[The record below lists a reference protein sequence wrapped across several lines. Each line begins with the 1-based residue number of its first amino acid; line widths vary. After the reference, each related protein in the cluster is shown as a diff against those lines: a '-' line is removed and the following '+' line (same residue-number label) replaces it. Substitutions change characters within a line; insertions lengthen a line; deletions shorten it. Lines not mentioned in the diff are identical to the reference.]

1 MKMVK
6 LMVED
11 KREECNMKK
20 LTKMLIIPCATLT
33 IVAAGGAIVSFAD
46 STEMVSAQSSV
57 ASASDAWKF
66 QIEGDEITITD
77 YIGTDQDVVIP
88 DEIGGKTVVKLNGG
102 IFSGKAITSVVIP
115 DTVTEI
121 GRSLF
126 MGCKQL
132 EDVELSNQIKE
143 ILGSTFEDC
152 SNLKEITLP
161 ESLEY
166 FDTSAFTDTGI
177 TELFI
182 PRNVKTIEVGNI
194 YNAMPAIENYEVDS
208 DNPYFTSVDGM
219 VLNKEENEL
228 YLYPNGRIEEYDYI
242 ELPESIEII
251 KSMAELRPKK
261 RCYNYYFY
269 FGNNIKTIEGEL
281 ESIPVW
287 ADPNSTVYK
296 RLKIENFANLYP
308 ATKNDFEQMK
318 SVDFWF
324 KYNEDNGLTAYNYLG
339 NDDVMNIPNM
349 VGNLKVTQIYT
360 GLVNADVTTIVIPEH
375 FKNFKSEPGS
385 MNYVWGLNDNKK
397 LCKVINNSEYDI
409 LTGAYFENYIGWA
422 KEEDNAEVLKKIP
435 AKSTVLKQYEIEYNS
450 RYIDITDLP
459 DHYAANTEVVLP
471 TPKVRDGY
479 TFKRWYILSD
489 REREY
494 ITKIEAGTNKAM
506 QIYAEC
512 EKNSSSGGNSGN
524 SGSSSGSHHY
534 SSSSSDSSDSGEPAT
549 SNKKNTSSAPV
560 GLQITK
566 SPFIMN
572 SWEKVGNNWKFRMS
586 DGSYAASQWICSN
599 GKWYLI
605 GKDGIMLTGWQLVNS
620 KWYFM
625 NQDGALLTGW
635 QFVNGKWYYLTAD
648 GSMLASTQTPDGYK
662 VGADGAW
669 IQ

>member
-1 MKMVK
+1 
-6 LMVED
+6 
-11 KREECNMKK
+11 MKK

-46 STEMVSAQSSV
+46 TTETISVQSSV

-88 DEIGGKTVVKLNGG
+88 EEIGGKTVVKLNSG

-132 EDVELSNQIKE
+132 ENVELSNQIKE

-208 DNPYFTSVDGM
+208 ENLYFTSVDGM

-242 ELPESIEII
+242 ELPENIEVI

-261 RCYNYYFY
+261 RCSNYCFY
-269 FGNNIKTIEGEL
+269 FGDNIKTIEGEL
-281 ESIPVW
+281 VSIPVW
-287 ADPNSTVYK
+287 ANPNSTVYK

-339 NDDVMNIPNM
+339 NDDVMNIPNI
-349 VGNLKVTQIYT
+349 VGNLKVTQISA
-360 GLVNADVTTIVIPEH
+360 GLVNADVTTIVIPEY
-375 FKNFKSEPGS
+375 FKKFKSEPGS
-385 MNYVWGLNDNKK
+385 MSYVWGFNDNKK

-409 LTGAYFENYIGWA
+409 LTEAYLENYIGWA
-422 KEEDNAEVLKKIP
+422 KEDDNTEVLKKIP
-435 AKSTVLKQYEIEYNS
+435 SKTTVCKQYEIIYVS
-450 RYIDITDLP
+450 RNIDTTDLP
-459 DHYAANTEVVLP
+459 DHYGHNEKLILP
-471 TPKVRDGY
+471 TPKVKSGY
-479 TFKRWYILSD
+479 TFKGWYLLDEESE
-489 REREY
+489 ERKY
-494 ITKIEAGTNKAM
+494 ISEIVPGTNGAIR
-506 QIYAEC
+506 IYAEC

-524 SGSSSGSHHY
+524 SGSSSGSHHHS

-549 SNKKNTSSAPV
+549 SNKKNTSSASV

-586 DGSYAASQWICSN
+586 DGSYATSQWICSN

-625 NQDGALLTGW
+625 NQDGTLLTGW
-635 QFVNGKWYYLTAD
+635 QFINGKWYYLTSD
-648 GSMLASTQTPDGYK
+648 GSMLASAQTPDGYK
-662 VGADGAW
+662 VDANGAW